1 MITRNMKSSRTN
13 HLVFQSFTSLIVF
26 LLISETTNALTTQTS
41 RPSFCY
47 ISPPPSVSKL
57 RHHRSS
63 KQVRSIIQQC
73 KDSSIPYCDTNDGN
87 EDRRSVLRKGTI
99 GASTA
104 FLIAAANIKAAEAKQ
119 PTAPTT
125 TLSQNRRRTT
135 KNFPRVYPGLTIGN
149 ISSGQ
154 VCEIFVDLTCPYSR
168 KTFHTISQLSHQ
180 YTNQMAFVYHNV
192 IQPWHHQ
199 SLWLHESTFAVKILY
214 PELEYVYWKTLF
226 EDAPR
231 FYDKEIYG
239 WTRGEFY
246 DQIASF
252 AANVVVSNNG
262 LKKGD
267 DDNGNTKISIDTV
280 DTVKKQIL
288 QYLIPPLQPGGNFP
302 DEAKIL
308 LGSAPDDD
316 ENAVFPLTQQ
326 IVKFQRKRGVHVTP
340 TCFFNGIEQNEI
352 SSSWTVK
359 EWNIFLG
366 QALS

>member
-1 MITRNMKSSRTN
+1 M
-13 HLVFQSFTSLIVF
+13 
-26 LLISETTNALTTQTS
+26 
-41 RPSFCY
+41 
-47 ISPPPSVSKL
+47 L
-57 RHHRSS
+57 RR
-63 KQVRSIIQQC
+63 
-73 KDSSIPYCDTNDGN
+73 
-87 EDRRSVLRKGTI
+87 GTI
-99 GASTA
+99 VASSA
-104 FLIAAANIKAAEAKQ
+104 FIIATANIGPAKQ
-119 PTAPTT
+119 KQPAPT
-125 TLSQNRRRTT
+125 TLSQNRRTT
-135 KNFPRVYPGLTIGN
+135 NFPRVYPGLTIGN

-154 VCEIFVDLTCPYSR
+154 VCEIFVDLACPYSR
-168 KTFHTISQLSHQ
+168 KTFLTISQISYK
-180 YTNQMAFVYHNV
+180 YTDQMAFVYHNV

-214 PELEYVYWKTLF
+214 PELEHVYWKTLF

-231 FYDKEIYG
+231 WYDKEIYG

-267 DDNGNTKISIDTV
+267 DNGNTKISIDNV

-288 QYLIPPLQPGGNFP
+288 QYLIPPLQPAGNFP

-316 ENAVFPLTQQ
+316 ENAVFPLTKQ

>member
-1 MITRNMKSSRTN
+1 MITRNMKSSHTI
-13 HLVFQSFTSLIVF
+13 HLVFHPSFFLVVF
-26 LLISETTNALTTQTS
+26 LLISETANALTTQTS
-41 RPSFCY
+41 RPSLFCY
-47 ISPPPSVSKL
+47 ISPPPSVSRL

-63 KQVRSIIQQC
+63 KQVRSIQQC
-73 KDSSIPYCDTNDGN
+73 KDSSSRCDTNDGN

-99 GASTA
+99 GASSA
-104 FLIAAANIKAAEAKQ
+104 FIIAAANIKAAEAQQ
-119 PTAPTT
+119 PARTT
-125 TLSQNRRRTT
+125 TLSQNRRTNT
-135 KNFPRVYPGLTIGN
+135 NFPRVYPGLTIGN
-149 ISSGQ
+149 IASGQ

-168 KTFHTISQLSHQ
+168 KTFHTISQISHK
-180 YTNQMAFVYHNV
+180 YTDQMAFVYHNV

-214 PELEYVYWKTLF
+214 PESEYAYWKTLF

-231 FYDKEIYG
+231 WYDKEIYG

-262 LKKGD
+262 RKKGD
-267 DDNGNTKISIDTV
+267 DNGTTKISIDNV
-280 DTVKKQIL
+280 ATVKKQIL

>member
-1 MITRNMKSSRTN
+1 MKSSRN
-13 HLVFQSFTSLIVF
+13 INVVFLSSISLIVF
-26 LLISETTNALTTQTS
+26 LLISETANALTTQTS

-47 ISPPPSVSKL
+47 ISPQPSVSKL
-57 RHHRSS
+57 RNHRSS
-63 KQVRSIIQQC
+63 KQVRSIQQC
-73 KDSSIPYCDTNDGN
+73 KDSSIPCDTNDGN
-87 EDRRSVLRKGTI
+87 DDRRSVLRKGTF
-99 GASTA
+99 GASSA
-104 FLIAAANIKAAEAKQ
+104 FIIAAANIRAAEAKQ
-119 PTAPTT
+119 PAPTT
-125 TLSQNRRRTT
+125 LSHNRRTT
-135 KNFPRVYPGLTIGN
+135 NFPRVYPGLTIGN

-154 VCEIFVDLTCPYSR
+154 VCEIFVDLACPYSR
-168 KTFHTISQLSHQ
+168 KTFLTISQISYK
-180 YTNQMAFVYHNV
+180 YTDQMAFVYHNV

-214 PELEYVYWKTLF
+214 PELEHVYWKTLF

-231 FYDKEIYG
+231 WYDKEIYG

-267 DDNGNTKISIDTV
+267 DNGNTKISIDNV

-316 ENAVFPLTQQ
+316 ENAVFPLTKQ

-359 EWNIFLG
+359 EWTTFLG

>member
-1 MITRNMKSSRTN
+1 MKSSRII

-26 LLISETTNALTTQTS
+26 LLISETANALITQTC

-47 ISPPPSVSKL
+47 ISPGVSKL

-63 KQVRSIIQQC
+63 KQVLLRSIQQC
-73 KDSSIPYCDTNDGN
+73 KDSSIPCDTANDGN

-119 PTAPTT
+119 PSAPTT
-125 TLSQNRRRTT
+125 TLSQNRRRTTT

-168 KTFHTISQLSHQ
+168 KTFHTISQLSHK
-180 YTNQMAFVYHNV
+180 YTDQMAFVYHNV

-214 PELEYVYWKTLF
+214 PGLEYVYWKTLF
-226 EDAPR
+226 EAAPR

-262 LKKGD
+262 LQKGD
-267 DDNGNTKISIDTV
+267 DDNGNTKISSIDNNV

-340 TCFFNGIEQNEI
+340 TCFFNGIEQSEI

>member
-1 MITRNMKSSRTN
+1 
-13 HLVFQSFTSLIVF
+13 
-26 LLISETTNALTTQTS
+26 
-41 RPSFCY
+41 
-47 ISPPPSVSKL
+47 
-57 RHHRSS
+57 
-63 KQVRSIIQQC
+63 
-73 KDSSIPYCDTNDGN
+73 
-87 EDRRSVLRKGTI
+87 VLRKGTI
-99 GASTA
+99 GASSA
-104 FLIAAANIKAAEAKQ
+104 FIIAAANIRAAEAKQ
-119 PTAPTT
+119 PAPTT
-125 TLSQNRRRTT
+125 PPQNRRTT
-135 KNFPRVYPGLTIGN
+135 NFPRVYPGLTIGKV
-149 ISSGQ
+149 SSGQ
-154 VCEIFVDLTCPYSR
+154 VCEIFVDLACPYSR
-168 KTFHTISQLSHQ
+168 KTFLTISQISYK
-180 YTNQMAFVYHNV
+180 YTDQMAFVYHNV

-214 PELEYVYWKTLF
+214 PEVEHVYWKTLF

-231 FYDKEIYG
+231 WYDKEIYG

-267 DDNGNTKISIDTV
+267 DNGNTKISIDNV

-288 QYLIPPLQPGGNFP
+288 QYLIPPLQPAGNFP

-316 ENAVFPLTQQ
+316 ENAVFPLTKQ

-359 EWNIFLG
+359 EWTTFLG